1 MSRTSGGGGGGGK
14 GGAARVKI
22 PESVRQTIL
31 SIREITGKQHSD
43 EDIYSVLQDCSMDP
57 NDTTQKLL
65 YLDTFHEVKRKRDKK
80 KEISVPLSRGARS
93 GRGNHSAKNVY
104 PDGAGGRNAVHREN
118 GVYQKTERGSSNLL
132 PVKERVKG
140 DAAVPETKASTLM
153 PNGPSTLINGSPTGC
168 VPHSASG
175 KDANLIHDISDDD
188 AKKPSTLSL
197 LPAVPSSAP
206 NQMSESVVQ
215 AQKGSPISTTIP
227 ASLSGVYSSASDPV
241 LPPSTA
247 RNPGAVGA
255 IKREVRIQ
263 PTTVEQNHI
272 PGNKHISPE
281 VESELPKNEKTA
293 STIIYTMNEKSAPGN
308 SKVAEMNELSET
320 PKHSLPAHN
329 SLLGNVPASA
339 VDDSLLSKESDVP
352 LKVVSSED
360 AQTERSSILLPEQ
373 TIANGHVIFP
383 DHFKVPEA
391 LKSGLTFGSFDSKSG
406 SGSKHSNGEVNSAHV
421 VGSSHEND
429 ELARE
434 PSSSDQSISSTLVD
448 HVAEQLESAQVFDK
462 VPKPESDAAATP
474 DSTFDKPAQEIMLIS
489 EGHQNPT
496 VQIAPN
502 YGYGIM
508 PMQAG
513 HFVQFEGH
521 EIQARDVSRLSGFV
535 NENPTTSSSPSPS
548 PSPTPPVQ
556 NPVAAS
562 PQPILFR
569 PPYPPNYFPYGH
581 YYNPYF
587 LPPMHQ
593 FLTHNGLP
601 QQPSPGNAY
610 LGPTAAAQGV
620 KFPVPQY
627 KPGTSTGNPTP
638 IGLQSLYGSYGGSPP
653 IAFNPGPPATS
664 GNSASNEDLSA
675 SQLKESQ
682 IYATG
687 PLNDVSAWISAGQ
700 DVSNLHLNS
709 LYHMTPQGQ
718 HLAFSP
724 AQPGHGPFPGIYA
737 PVQTIAAPATV
748 NPLLQQTQGLSAGV
762 ETVGHPAGAYQQ
774 NQLAQMNWNAATY

>member
-1 MSRTSGGGGGGGK
+1 MSRTSGGGGKGGG

-31 SIREITGKQHSD
+31 SIREITGKQHTD

-80 KEISVPLSRGARS
+80 KEKETSSTLSRGARS
-93 GRGNHSAKNVY
+93 GRGNHSAKHVY
-104 PDGAGGRNAVHREN
+104 ADGAGMRNAIHQREN
-118 GVYQKTERGSSNLL
+118 GVYQKTDRGSSTSL
-132 PVKERVKG
+132 PVKEKVKS
-140 DAAVPETKASTLM
+140 DATAPETKASTVT
-153 PNGPSTLINGSPTGC
+153 PNGPSTLINGSSPGC
-168 VPHSASG
+168 VPHSPAG
-175 KDANLIHDISDDD
+175 KDVNVIHDISDDD
-188 AKKPSTLSL
+188 VKKISSLSL
-197 LPAVPSSAP
+197 LPSSAP
-206 NQMSESVVQ
+206 DQMPESVVQ
-215 AQKGSPISTTIP
+215 TQQGNPTSPAIP

-241 LPPSTA
+241 LPPSIA

-255 IKREVRIQ
+255 IKREVRSQ
-263 PTTVEQNHI
+263 PSAVEQN
-272 PGNKHISPE
+272 PMLGNKHIPPII
-281 VESELPKNEKTA
+281 ESELPKNEKTA
-293 STIIYTMNEKSAPGN
+293 STIIYPVKEKTTKLKA
-308 SKVAEMNELSET
+308 AEINDLSET
-320 PKHSLPAHN
+320 PKQSLPSHD
-329 SLLGNVPASA
+329 SLLAIVPASS
-339 VDDSLLSKESDVP
+339 VDDMPSSKESDAP

-360 AQTERSSILLPEQ
+360 AQIEKTSILLPEQ

-391 LKSGLTFGSFDSKSG
+391 VKSGLTFGSFDSISG
-406 SGSKHSNGEVNSAHV
+406 PGTKCGSDNGCEVNSANA

-429 ELARE
+429 ETARE
-434 PSSSDQSISSTLVD
+434 PSSSDQSITSTVVD
-448 HVAEQLESAQVFDK
+448 HPDQLESSQVFDK
-462 VPKPESDAAATP
+462 LPKPESEAAPTS
-474 DSTFDKPAQEIMLIS
+474 DSKFDKAAQEIMLIT

-496 VQIAPN
+496 IQIAPN

-521 EIQARDVSRLSGFV
+521 EIQARDVSRVSGFV
-535 NENPTTSSSPSPS
+535 NENPTTSSSPNPS

-601 QQPSPGNAY
+601 QQPSAGNAY
-610 LGPTAAAQGV
+610 LGPTAAAPGM

-638 IGLQSLYGSYGGSPP
+638 IGIQSLYGSYGGSP
-653 IAFNPGPPATS
+653 IGFNPGPPVTS

-687 PLNDVSAWISAGQ
+687 PLNDVSAWISAPGQ
-700 DVSNLHLNS
+700 DVSSLHLNS
-709 LYHMTPQGQ
+709 LYHVTPQGQ

-724 AQPGHGPFPGIYA
+724 AQPGHGPYPGIYA
-737 PVQTIAAPATV
+737 PVQTIAAPSTV
-748 NPLLQQTQGLSAGV
+748 NPHHQQTQGMSAAV

-774 NQLAQMNWNAATY
+774 TQIAQMNWNASY